1 MVRSGFAAAH
11 LVARASWKE
20 REMTDAVAGGKIQET
35 QIARYRSTRGIDYES
50 VPWKLWEKSKKLFWD
65 PADLDFSQDAIDWRG
80 MSDEERTL
88 VALSA
93 RGFMVGEEA
102 VTLDIVPL
110 LRCMSD
116 LGRLED
122 TMYLSMFAMEEAKHT
137 EMFRRWFDA
146 VGLDPASLDD
156 LVLEQQAALGQRR
169 TGLFDGALTRVMR
182 RLDTDRSPKAILD
195 ATLIYN
201 QLVEGVAAIAGYVRW
216 NETFRRLGKLPGL
229 EAGLK
234 LTQRDER
241 RHIAYGTY
249 LARRIIAE
257 NPELWE
263 WVEQRWD
270 KFTAGFGGG
279 YGAADAQTRE
289 TPAAPGVDVEYR
301 LRLMKRRLEAL
312 AVARRMKVD
321 EVDASAIEAF
331 EPEELQQAN

>member
-1 MVRSGFAAAH
+1 MA
-11 LVARASWKE
+11 
-20 REMTDAVAGGKIQET
+20 DPVAGGKIQET
-35 QIARYRSTRGIDYES
+35 EIGRYRSTRGLDYAS
-50 VPWKLWEKSKKLFWD
+50 VPWRLWEKSKKLFWD
-65 PADLDFSQDAIDWRG
+65 PADIDFRQDAIDWRA
-80 MSDEERTL
+80 MSDEERRL
-88 VALSA
+88 VALHA

-156 LVLEQQAALGQRR
+156 LVLAQQAALGERR
-169 TGLFDGALTRVMR
+169 TGIFDGALTRVMR
-182 RLDTDRSPKAILD
+182 RLDTDRSPQAMLD
-195 ATLIYN
+195 ASIVYN
-201 QLVEGVAAIAGYVRW
+201 QFVEGVMAIAGYLRW
-216 NETFRRLGKLPGL
+216 ERTFSRLGKLPGL

-249 LARRIIAE
+249 LARRILAE

-263 WVEQRWD
+263 WLEQRWA
-270 KFTAGFGGG
+270 KLTAGLSGG
-279 YGAADAQTRE
+279 YSAADPQDALQRD
-289 TPAAPGVDVEYR
+289 AAELAELYQQ
-301 LRLMKRRLEAL
+301 LSKRRFEAL
-312 AVARRMKVD
+312 AVARTMNTA

-331 EPEELQQAN
+331 EPEELQHVT

>member
-1 MVRSGFAAAH
+1 MSNETVP
-11 LVARASWKE
+11 
-20 REMTDAVAGGKIQET
+20 QENGMR
-35 QIARYRSTRGIDYES
+35 RYRSTSGLDYES
-50 VPWKLWEKSKKLFWD
+50 VPWRLWEKSKKLFWD
-65 PADLDFSQDAIDWRG
+65 PADIDFTQDAIDWRE
-80 MSDEERTL
+80 MSDDDRTL
-88 VALSA
+88 VAMHA

-156 LVLEQQAALGQRR
+156 LAQAQRAAR
-169 TGLFDGALTRVMR
+169 EDRPSIFDGALAKVMR
-182 RLDTDRSPKAILD
+182 RLDTDRSPQAMLD
-195 ATLIYN
+195 ASIVYN
-201 QLVEGVAAIAGYVRW
+201 QFVEGVLAIAGYLRW
-216 NETFRRLGKLPGL
+216 EQLFRGLGKLPGL

-249 LARRIIAE
+249 LARRILAE

-263 WVEQRWD
+263 WLEQRWA
-270 KFTAGFGGG
+270 KLSAGLGVG
-279 YGAADAQTRE
+279 YGSDNTESAHPQSALERDAAELAELHQ
-289 TPAAPGVDVEYR
+289 R
-301 LRLMKRRLEAL
+301 LSKRRLDAL
-312 AVARRMKVD
+312 AVARTMNVT
-321 EVDASAIEAF
+321 EVDTSAIETF
-331 EPEELQQAN
+331 EPEELQHVN

>member
-1 MVRSGFAAAH
+1 
-11 LVARASWKE
+11 
-20 REMTDAVAGGKIQET
+20 MTEPVTGGKVQET
-35 QIARYRSTRGIDYES
+35 DIGRYRSTRGLDYES
-50 VPWKLWEKSKKLFWD
+50 VPWRLWEKSKKLFWD
-65 PADLDFSQDAIDWRG
+65 PADLDFSQDAIDWQE
-80 MSDEERTL
+80 MSGEERTL

-122 TMYLSMFAMEEAKHT
+122 TMYLSIFAMEEAKHT

-146 VGLDPASLDD
+146 VGLDPGSLDD
-156 LVLEQQAALGQRR
+156 LVRAQQAALGERR
-169 TGLFDGALTRVMR
+169 GIFDGPLTKVMR
-182 RLDTDRSPKAILD
+182 RLDTDKSPRAILD
-195 ATLIYN
+195 ATIIYS
-201 QLVEGVAAIAGYVRW
+201 QLVEGVLAIAGYQRW
-216 NETFRRLGKLPGL
+216 ELTFRRLGKLPGL

-249 LARRIIAE
+249 LARRVLAE

-263 WVEQRWD
+263 WLEQRWA
-270 KFTAGFGGG
+270 KLSAGLGGG
-279 YGAADAQTRE
+279 YGAAGPQGAGRPEEEQDRE
-289 TPAAPGVDVEYR
+289 AAETAALYQR
-301 LRLMKRRLEAL
+301 LARRRLEAL
-312 AVARRMKVD
+312 SVARTMNVE

-331 EPEELQQAN
+331 EPEELQHVS

>member
-1 MVRSGFAAAH
+1 
-11 LVARASWKE
+11 
-20 REMTDAVAGGKIQET
+20 MTQPAVGKIQET
-35 QIARYRSTRGIDYES
+35 DIGRYRSTRGLDYDS

-65 PADLDFSQDAIDWRG
+65 PADVDFSRDAADWQA

-146 VGLDPASLDD
+146 VDLDPASLDH
-156 LVLEQQAALGQRR
+156 LVLAQQAALGERR
-169 TGLFDGALTRVMR
+169 TGVFDGALTRVMR
-182 RLDTDRSPKAILD
+182 RLDTDQSPQAILD
-195 ATLIYN
+195 ASLIYN
-201 QLVEGVAAIAGYVRW
+201 HLVEGVLAIAGYQRW
-216 NETFRRLGKLPGL
+216 ERVFRKLEKLPGL

-249 LARRIIAE
+249 LARRVLAE

-263 WVEQRWD
+263 WLEQRWA
-270 KFTAGFGGG
+270 KLTAGFDGG
-279 YGAADAQTRE
+279 YGAPDARDRQQVE
-289 TPAAPGVDVEYR
+289 AAEQIAQYQR
-301 LRLMKRRLEAL
+301 LSRRRLEAL
-312 AVARRMKVD
+312 AVARTMNVA
-321 EVDASAIEAF
+321 EVDASAVETF
-331 EPEELQQAN
+331 EPEELQHVN

>member
-1 MVRSGFAAAH
+1 MTQPVAA
-11 LVARASWKE
+11 
-20 REMTDAVAGGKIQET
+20 GKIQET
-35 QIARYRSTRGIDYES
+35 QISRYRSTRGLDYDS

-65 PADLDFSQDAIDWRG
+65 PADLDFSQDAIDWQA
-80 MSDEERTL
+80 MSDDERLL

-122 TMYLSMFAMEEAKHT
+122 TMYLAMFAMEEAKHT
-137 EMFRRWFDA
+137 DMFRRWFDA
-146 VGLDPASLDD
+146 VDLDPSSLDD
-156 LVLEQQAALGQRR
+156 IVRARQAALGQGDRP
-169 TGLFDGALTRVMR
+169 GLFDGALTRVMR

-201 QLVEGVAAIAGYVRW
+201 QLTEGVAAIAGYRRW
-216 NETFRRLGKLPGL
+216 EQTFRALGKLPGL
-229 EAGLK
+229 EAGIK

-249 LARRIIAE
+249 LGRQIIAE

-263 WVEQRWD
+263 WVEQRWA
-270 KFTAGFGGG
+270 KLTAGFGGG
-279 YGAADAQTRE
+279 YGAADPEMQERR
-289 TPAAPGVDVEYR
+289 AALGFDDEYQQG
-301 LRLMKRRLEAL
+301 LIKRRLEAL
-312 AVARRMKVD
+312 AVARTMNLD
-321 EVDASAIEAF
+321 EVNASAVETF
-331 EPEELQQAN
+331 EPAELQHVV

>member
-1 MVRSGFAAAH
+1 
-11 LVARASWKE
+11 
-20 REMTDAVAGGKIQET
+20 MTSPVAGGKIQET
-35 QIARYRSTRGIDYES
+35 QIGRYRSTRGLDYES
-50 VPWKLWEKSKKLFWD
+50 VPWRLWEKSKKLFWD
-65 PADLDFSQDAIDWRG
+65 PADLDFSQDAVDWQG
-80 MSDEERTL
+80 MPDEERIL

-122 TMYLSMFAMEEAKHT
+122 TMYLSMFTMEEAKHT

-146 VGLDPASLDD
+146 VDLDPSSLDD
-156 LVLEQQAALGQRR
+156 LVRAQQEAIGQR
-169 TGLFDGALTRVMR
+169 GQGVFDGALTTVMR
-182 RLDTDRSPKAILD
+182 RLDTDRSPQAILD

-201 QLVEGVAAIAGYVRW
+201 QLVEGVAALAGYHRW
-216 NETFRRLGKLPGL
+216 EWVFRKLEKLPGL

-249 LARRIIAE
+249 LGRQILAE

-263 WVEQRWD
+263 WVEQRWE
-270 KFTAGFGGG
+270 KLTAGFGGG
-279 YGAADAQTRE
+279 YGASTQAQEQR
-289 TPAAPGVDVEYR
+289 AALGYDDEYR
-301 LRLMKRRLEAL
+301 QQLIKRRLEAL
-312 AVARRMKVD
+312 AVARTMSSR
-321 EVDASAIEAF
+321 EVEASTIEAF
-331 EPEELQQAN
+331 EPEELQNIS